1 MEEEKY
7 LELLIDLH
15 KDGKRQGPGG
25 DDEANKIIELAGLKQ
40 NERLKIADIGCGTG
54 VASIFLA
61 KQLNANITA
70 VDFLPEFID
79 VLEQTIKTE
88 DLSNS
93 IKTLV
98 CSMDNLPFENEEYD
112 VIWSEGAIYNIG
124 FQRGVNEWKRFLKQD
139 GLLILSEITWLTEDR
154 PAEIQNHWDSEYPEI
169 DTASGKIRVL
179 EKAGYSPIAYFYL
192 PKNCWLDNYY
202 RPMQSRFSSFLER
215 NKNSNNAQEIVEA
228 EKNEIDLYERYKDY
242 LSYGVYIA
250 RKTATKP

>member
-1 MEEEKY
+1 MEEEHLK
-7 LELLIDLH
+7 LLIDLH

-25 DDEANKIIELAGLKQ
+25 DEEANKMIELAGLKQ
-40 NERLKIADIGCGTG
+40 NKHLKIADIGCGTG

-61 KQLNANITA
+61 NQLNANITA

-79 VLEQTIKTE
+79 VLEQTAKSE
-88 DLSNS
+88 GLSNN

-98 CSMDNLPFENEEYD
+98 CSMDSLPFDDEEYD

-124 FQRGVNEWKRFLKQD
+124 FERGANEWKHFLKQD

-169 DTASGKIRVL
+169 DTASAKIRVL
-179 EKAGYSPIAYFYL
+179 EKAGYSPVAYFVL
-192 PKNCWLDNYY
+192 PKDCWLDNYY
-202 RPMQSRFSSFLER
+202 QPMQSRFPSFLER
-215 NKNSNNAQEIVEA
+215 NKNSNSAQAIVEA

-250 RKTATKP
+250 KKI